1 MKGAW
6 STSKGAGSP
15 FISAHARCHTRLCV
29 IVIDVGRV
37 VTVRMRVWYSAEES
51 SESRLDMTDKC
62 KVVLI

>member
-1 MKGAW
+1 MKGACLRVRGRGPR
-6 STSKGAGSP
+6 SFP
-15 FISAHARCHTRLCV
+15 RMRDVNTRLCV